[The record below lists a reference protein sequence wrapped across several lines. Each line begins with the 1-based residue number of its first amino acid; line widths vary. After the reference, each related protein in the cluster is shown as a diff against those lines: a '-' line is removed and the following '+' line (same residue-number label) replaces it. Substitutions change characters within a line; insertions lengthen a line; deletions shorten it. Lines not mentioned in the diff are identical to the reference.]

1 MGRNIP
7 VGASIASVMD
17 WRKMRK
23 REEDGSE
30 GLSIVVKRKRGRIA
44 GKSIEKDFDE
54 GDARTPFEALRYRL
68 RLSRKEWGE
77 LIECSVSTIGM
88 MESGEYVGSV
98 GLAKRMV
105 EEARKYGVAVTLD
118 ELYQH
123 VIPQGMEENI
133 KESVEVR

>member
-7 VGASIASVMD
+7 VGASVASVMN
-17 WRKMRK
+17 WRKMKK
-23 REEDGSE
+23 REEEGSSE

-54 GDARTPFEALRYRL
+54 SDARTPFEALRYKL
-68 RLSRKEWGE
+68 KLSRKEWGE
-77 LIECSVSTIGM
+77 LIGCSVSTIGM
-88 MESGEYVGSV
+88 MESGEYIGSV

-105 EEARKYGVAVTLD
+105 EEARKCGVAVTLD

-123 VIPQGMEENI
+123 VIPQGMEQGS
-133 KESVEVR
+133 ESEG

>member
-1 MGRNIP
+1 
-7 VGASIASVMD
+7 MD

-23 REEDGSE
+23 REEEGSNE

-44 GKSIEKDFDE
+44 GNSIEKDFDE

-68 RLSRKEWGE
+68 RLSRKAWGE
-77 LIECSVSTIGM
+77 LIGCSVSTIGM

-105 EEARKYGVAVTLD
+105 EEARKLGIAVTLD

-123 VIPQGMEENI
+123 VIPQGMEE
-133 KESVEVR
+133 SMEVK

>member
-7 VGASIASVMD
+7 RGASIASVMD
-17 WRKMRK
+17 WRKMK
-23 REEDGSE
+23 EGGE
-30 GLSIVVKRKRGRIA
+30 GLSVVVRRKRGRIA
-44 GKSIEKDFDE
+44 GRSIEKDFDE
-54 GDARTPFEALRYRL
+54 GDARTPFEALRYKL

-77 LIECSVSTIGM
+77 LIGCSVSTIGM
-88 MESGEYVGSV
+88 MESGETISSV

-123 VIPQGMEENI
+123 VIPQGMV
-133 KESVEVR
+133 ESEG

>member
-7 VGASIASVMD
+7 RGVSIASVMD

-23 REEDGSE
+23 REEESGGE

-54 GDARTPFEALRYRL
+54 GDARTPFEALRYKL
-68 RLSRKEWGE
+68 RLSRKDWGE
-77 LIECSVSTIGM
+77 LIGCSVSTIGM

-105 EEARKYGVAVTLD
+105 EEARKCGIAVTLD

-123 VIPQGMEENI
+123 VIPQGMEQREG
-133 KESVEVR
+133 

>member
-7 VGASIASVMD
+7 RGASIASVMD
-17 WRKMRK
+17 WRKMRN
-23 REEDGSE
+23 REEGGGEE

-54 GDARTPFEALRYRL
+54 GDARTPFEALRYKL
-68 RLSRKEWGE
+68 KLSRKEWGE

-88 MESGEYVGSV
+88 MESGETIGSV

-105 EEARKYGVAVTLD
+105 EEARKLGIAVTLD

-123 VIPQGMEENI
+123 VIPQGMEE
-133 KESVEVR
+133 SMEVR

>member
-1 MGRNIP
+1 
-7 VGASIASVMD
+7 MD
-17 WRKMRK
+17 WRKMK
-23 REEDGSE
+23 EREGDSSKE
-30 GLSIVVKRKRGRIA
+30 GLSIVIKRKRGRIA

-54 GDARTPFEALRYRL
+54 SDARTPFEALRYKL
-68 RLSRKEWGE
+68 RLSRKDWGE
-77 LIECSVSTIGM
+77 LIGCSVSTIGM

-133 KESVEVR
+133 KENMKESVEVR